1 MKLSTRQVNWS
12 LFVIS
17 LISLSLGFLVPFLGY
32 LNLQSTIWAVGG
44 LAGLIPAT
52 KWVIDEFKNKNM
64 GSDILAV
71 LALLGTILT
80 NEMMAAA
87 IISLMLATG
96 RVLESWAEG
105 QAERQLHSLLERM
118 PRVAHILS
126 SDGSLKTINADD
138 VKVGDILV
146 VRSGEIVPVDGML
159 ITDATLDESA
169 LTGEALPV
177 NRQTNDMVLS
187 GVLNAGNNFQ
197 YKALQTLDLS
207 TYSGII
213 RLVQSAQAKSAP
225 GVRIANTWALR
236 FVPIALTIA
245 GLAWLITGEISRAI
259 AVLVAATPCPLILA
273 VPIAVV
279 AGMSNAAKN
288 GAVIKGGAALE
299 QLARAEVV
307 LLDKTGTLTYGGPEV
322 SEIQAKPGL
331 NDLAI
336 LQIAASLD
344 QYSPHVIAKAIVNA
358 SKERNLVLHSVLNVK
373 ENHGEGIT
381 GEVNNILTKVGQISG
396 DIPDWCTVF
405 TPLRVGIYQNNELI
419 GVLGLDDP
427 IRSES
432 EQMIKDLR
440 TSGIKKILM
449 VTGDRLET
457 AQNVGAMLDLD
468 EIHASLKP
476 EDKMNIVLSEMKLA
490 KGTVIAVGDGINDAP
505 VLAASDVGVA
515 MGARGATAASEAA
528 DVVIVDDSIDRLTR
542 AISISKFSRNKA
554 LQAAGVGMG
563 LSFVAMLL
571 GAFGIFNASQGA
583 IAQEFIDVVAIL
595 WALTALRNVTN

>member
-17 LISLSLGFLVPFLGY
+17 LISLSSGFLVPFLGY
-32 LNLQSTIWAVGG
+32 LNLQSLIWAIGG

-71 LALLGTILT
+71 LALLGTLLT

-118 PRVAHILS
+118 PRVAHILLEE
-126 SDGSLKTINADD
+126 GSLKTINADD

-169 LTGEALPV
+169 LTGESLPV

-213 RLVQSAQAKSAP
+213 RLVESAQAKSAP

-322 SEIQAKPGL
+322 GEIQAKPGFEEL
-331 NDLAI
+331 KV
-336 LQIAASLD
+336 LQLAASLD

-358 SKERNLVLHSVLNVK
+358 AKERNLTLLSVSDVK

-381 GEVNNILTKVGQISG
+381 GVLDGMDTKVGQITG
-396 DIPDWCTVF
+396 EIPEWCNIF
-405 TPLRVGIYQNNELI
+405 TPLRVGIYQQNELI

-440 TSGIKKILM
+440 SSGIKKILM

-476 EDKMNIVLSEMKLA
+476 EDKMNIVLREMKLA
-490 KGTVIAVGDGINDAP
+490 KGTVVAVGDGINDAP

-528 DVVIVDDSIDRLTR
+528 DVVIVDDTIDRLTR

-571 GAFGIFNASQGA
+571 GAFGIFNATQGA
-583 IAQEFIDVVAIL
+583 IAQEFIDVIAIL
-595 WALTALRNVTN
+595 WALTALRNVEV

>member
-17 LISLSLGFLVPFLGY
+17 LISLSSGFLVPFLGY
-32 LNLQSTIWAVGG
+32 LNLQSLIWAIGG

-71 LALLGTILT
+71 LALLGTLLT

-118 PRVAHILS
+118 PRVAHILLEE
-126 SDGSLKTINADD
+126 GSLKTINADD

-169 LTGEALPV
+169 LTGESLPV

-213 RLVQSAQAKSAP
+213 RLVESAQAKSAP

-322 SEIQAKPGL
+322 GEIQAKPGFEEL
-331 NDLAI
+331 I
-336 LQIAASLD
+336 VLQLAASLD

-358 SKERNLVLHSVLNVK
+358 AKERNLTLLSVSDVK

-381 GEVNNILTKVGQISG
+381 GVVDGMDTKVGQITG
-396 DIPDWCTVF
+396 EIPEWCNIF
-405 TPLRVGIYQNNELI
+405 TPLRVGIYQQNELI

-440 TSGIKKILM
+440 SSGIKKILM

-476 EDKMNIVLSEMKLA
+476 EDKMNIVLREMKLA
-490 KGTVIAVGDGINDAP
+490 KGTVVAVGDGINDAP

-528 DVVIVDDSIDRLTR
+528 DVVIVDDTIDRLTR

-571 GAFGIFNASQGA
+571 GAFGIFNATQGA
-583 IAQEFIDVVAIL
+583 IAQEFIDVIAIL
-595 WALTALRNVTN
+595 WALTALRNVEV

>member
-1 MKLSTRQVNWS
+1 MKLSTRQVNWT

-32 LNLQSTIWAVGG
+32 LNLQSFIWAIGG

-71 LALLGTILT
+71 LALLGTLLT

-118 PRVAHILS
+118 PRVAHILLE
-126 SDGSLKTINADD
+126 DGSLRTINADD
-138 VKVGDILV
+138 VKIGDILV

-169 LTGEALPV
+169 LTGESLPV

-213 RLVQSAQAKSAP
+213 RLVESAQAKSAP

-322 SEIQAKPGL
+322 GEIQAKQGFEEL
-331 NDLAI
+331 KV
-336 LQIAASLD
+336 LQLAASLD
-344 QYSPHVIAKAIVNA
+344 QFSPHVIAKAIVNA
-358 SKERNLVLHSVLNVK
+358 AKERNLTLLSVSEVK
-373 ENHGEGIT
+373 EIHGEGIT
-381 GEVNNILTKVGQISG
+381 GVVDGIDTKVGQITG
-396 DIPDWCTVF
+396 EIPDWCNIF
-405 TPLRVGIYQNNELI
+405 TPLRVGIYQQNELI

-440 TSGIKKILM
+440 SSGIKKILM

-468 EIHASLKP
+468 EILASLKP

-490 KGTVIAVGDGINDAP
+490 KGTVVAVGDGINDAP

-528 DVVIVDDSIDRLTR
+528 DVVIVDDTIDRLTR
-542 AISISKFSRNKA
+542 AIAISKFSRNKA

-571 GAFGIFNASQGA
+571 GAFGIFNVSQGA
-583 IAQEFIDVVAIL
+583 IAQEFIDVIAIL
-595 WALTALRNVTN
+595 WALTALRNVEV

>member
-1 MKLSTRQVNWS
+1 

-17 LISLSLGFLVPFLGY
+17 LISLSFGFLVPFLGY
-32 LNLQSTIWAVGG
+32 LNLQSFIWAIGG

-52 KWVIDEFKNKNM
+52 KWVIDEFRNKNM

-118 PRVAHILS
+118 PRVAHILLE
-126 SDGSLKTINADD
+126 DGSLKTINADD

-169 LTGEALPV
+169 LTGESLPL

-213 RLVQSAQAKSAP
+213 RLVESAQAKSAP

-322 SEIQAKPGL
+322 GEIQAKPGFEEL
-331 NDLAI
+331 KV
-336 LQIAASLD
+336 LQLAASLD

-358 SKERNLVLHSVLNVK
+358 AKERNLTLLSVSDVK

-381 GEVNNILTKVGQISG
+381 GVVDGIDTKVGQITG
-396 DIPDWCTVF
+396 EIPEWCNIF
-405 TPLRVGIYQNNELI
+405 TPLRVGIYQQNELI

-440 TSGIKKILM
+440 SSGIKKILM

-476 EDKMNIVLSEMKLA
+476 EDKMNIVLREMKLA
-490 KGTVIAVGDGINDAP
+490 KGTVVAVGDGINDAP

-528 DVVIVDDSIDRLTR
+528 DVVIVDDTIDRLTR

-554 LQAAGVGMG
+554 LQAAGAGMG

-583 IAQEFIDVVAIL
+583 IAQEFIDVIAIL
-595 WALTALRNVTN
+595 WALTALRNLEV

>member
-1 MKLSTRQVNWS
+1 VKLSTRQVNWS

-17 LISLSLGFLVPFLGY
+17 LISLSSGFLVPFLGY
-32 LNLQSTIWAVGG
+32 LNLQSLIWAIGG

-71 LALLGTILT
+71 LALLGTLLT

-118 PRVAHILS
+118 PRVAHILLE
-126 SDGSLKTINADD
+126 DGSLKTINADD

-169 LTGEALPV
+169 LTGESLPV

-213 RLVQSAQAKSAP
+213 RLVESAQAKSAP

-322 SEIQAKPGL
+322 GEIQAKPGFEEL
-331 NDLAI
+331 I
-336 LQIAASLD
+336 VLQLAASLD

-358 SKERNLVLHSVLNVK
+358 AKERNLTLLSVRDVK
-373 ENHGEGIT
+373 ENHGQGIT
-381 GEVNNILTKVGQISG
+381 GVVDGMDTKVGQITG
-396 DIPDWCTVF
+396 EIPEWCNIF
-405 TPLRVGIYQNNELI
+405 TPLRVGIYQQNELI

-440 TSGIKKILM
+440 SSGIKKILM

-476 EDKMNIVLSEMKLA
+476 EDKMNIVLREMKLA
-490 KGTVIAVGDGINDAP
+490 KGTVVAVGDGINDAP

-528 DVVIVDDSIDRLTR
+528 DVVIVDDTIDRLTR

-583 IAQEFIDVVAIL
+583 IAQEFIDVIAIL
-595 WALTALRNVTN
+595 WALTALRNVEV

>member
-1 MKLSTRQVNWS
+1 MKLSTRQVNWT

-32 LNLQSTIWAVGG
+32 LNLQSFIWAIGG

-71 LALLGTILT
+71 LALLGTLLT

-118 PRVAHILS
+118 PRVAHILLE
-126 SDGSLKTINADD
+126 DGSLRTINADD
-138 VKVGDILV
+138 VKIGDILV

-169 LTGEALPV
+169 LTGESLPV

-213 RLVQSAQAKSAP
+213 RLVESAQAKSAP

-322 SEIQAKPGL
+322 GEIQAKQGFEEL
-331 NDLAI
+331 KV
-336 LQIAASLD
+336 LQLAASLD
-344 QYSPHVIAKAIVNA
+344 QFSPHVIAKAIVNA
-358 SKERNLVLHSVLNVK
+358 AKERNLTLLSVSEVK
-373 ENHGEGIT
+373 EIHGEGIT
-381 GEVNNILTKVGQISG
+381 GVVDGIDTKVGQITG
-396 DIPDWCTVF
+396 EIPDWCNIF
-405 TPLRVGIYQNNELI
+405 TPLRVGIYQQNELI

-440 TSGIKKILM
+440 SSGIKKILM

-468 EIHASLKP
+468 EILASLKP

-490 KGTVIAVGDGINDAP
+490 KGTVVAVGDGINDAP

-528 DVVIVDDSIDRLTR
+528 DVVIVDDTIDRLTR
-542 AISISKFSRNKA
+542 AIAISKFSRNKA

-583 IAQEFIDVVAIL
+583 IAQEFIDVIAIL
-595 WALTALRNVTN
+595 WALTALRNVEV

>member
-17 LISLSLGFLVPFLGY
+17 LISLSSGFLVPFLGY
-32 LNLQSTIWAVGG
+32 LNLQSLIWAIGG

-71 LALLGTILT
+71 LALLGTLLT

-118 PRVAHILS
+118 PRVAHILLEE
-126 SDGSLKTINADD
+126 GSLKTINADD

-169 LTGEALPV
+169 LTGESLPV

-213 RLVQSAQAKSAP
+213 RLVESAQAKSAP

-322 SEIQAKPGL
+322 GEIQAKPGFEEL
-331 NDLAI
+331 I
-336 LQIAASLD
+336 VLQLAASLD

-358 SKERNLVLHSVLNVK
+358 AKERNLTLLSVSDVK

-381 GEVNNILTKVGQISG
+381 GVVDGMDTKVGQITG
-396 DIPDWCTVF
+396 EIPEWCNIF
-405 TPLRVGIYQNNELI
+405 TPLRVGIYQQNELI

-440 TSGIKKILM
+440 SSGIKKILM

-476 EDKMNIVLSEMKLA
+476 EDKMNIVLREMKLA
-490 KGTVIAVGDGINDAP
+490 KGTVVAVGDGINDAP

-528 DVVIVDDSIDRLTR
+528 DVVIVDDTIDRLTR

-583 IAQEFIDVVAIL
+583 IAQEFIDVIAIL
-595 WALTALRNVTN
+595 WALTALRNVEV

>member
-373 ENHGEGIT
+373 ENHGEGIS

-449 VTGDRLET
+449 VTGDRFET